1 MSGLEFGGL
10 SGRSRLLDR
19 PRPAGAPLVI
29 AIHGGTYTSAYF
41 DVTGYSLLDR
51 AAANEIPII
60 AVDRP
65 GYADSPD
72 LPPAEGT
79 IRGAAGHITRAL
91 HQIWSDHGK
100 GAPGI
105 FLIGHSIGGAMA
117 ASIAS
122 QPDGLPLLGLAVSG
136 VGLRT
141 PGAHRPLWE
150 ALPDTPKVEMPTPV
164 KDQLMFGPPGSFDAA
179 MPAASH
185 VANTTAP
192 KAELL
197 DIVGTWHDTVRA
209 TLGAITIPVH
219 YRQAE
224 LDHLW
229 IVNQG
234 EVDGFAK
241 ALTKSP
247 LVDAALMR
255 GAGHCM
261 DFHTVGAAFQLQ
273 QLGFALQCV
282 SEQRLNG

>member
-105 FLIGHSIGGAMA
+105 FLIGHSIG
-117 ASIAS
+117 
-122 QPDGLPLLGLAVSG
+122 
-136 VGLRT
+136 
-141 PGAHRPLWE
+141 
-150 ALPDTPKVEMPTPV
+150 
-164 KDQLMFGPPGSFDAA
+164 FDECRFCVRDLFV
-179 MPAASH
+179 PAAAGPGGLWRRSTH
-185 VANTTAP
+185 ARRPPPALGSPTGHPEGGDADAGEGP
-192 KAELL
+192 A
-197 DIVGTWHDTVRA
+197 DVR
-209 TLGAITIPVH
+209 PS
-219 YRQAE
+219 R
-224 LDHLW
+224 
-229 IVNQG
+229 
-234 EVDGFAK
+234 
-241 ALTKSP
+241 
-247 LVDAALMR
+247 
-255 GAGHCM
+255 
-261 DFHTVGAAFQLQ
+261 
-273 QLGFALQCV
+273 
-282 SEQRLNG
+282 